1 MSDPVYI
8 TFEFRGDLDK
18 EVEKVSLGIKG
29 LREESAKT
37 YQRLIA
43 DSSTAYNA
51 LSADNRRMALSVQEN
66 INALRDLA
74 TTQKALD
81 QELEDGNITTRQYT
95 QAKAALAI
103 QEGNLREAISSG
115 MRELNASIETERV
128 AIGSITSLQKKLQ
141 ELINTYYNLSKADR
155 EGAAGQGILK
165 RIGDLD
171 KEISTAQSTLSSYS
185 RTASGGFN
193 SLSMSVQQVAR
204 ELPSLTMGA
213 NMFFLAISNNLP
225 MLADNIREARREYEA
240 MQQVGQKGVPVW
252 KQLLSSIFS
261 WQTALVVGITLLS
274 VYGKDIINWVQ
285 GLFGADQAQKRL
297 NESMADFNA
306 LQLKSSQEAKT
317 LFSTLERTKTGTEG
331 YRKAINDINTAYGKY
346 LPNLLSEKSTLSEI
360 NAAYQLVNK
369 SLRENAA
376 LKAQSNA
383 VEKVL
388 EKAIKT
394 QADAMTEM
402 RSIAIE
408 KLGSQEKSDGIL
420 NTVAGLTE
428 DFRTAGKTWQE
439 AWQGVSAKIQSE
451 IGNKKLGGSF
461 FEELEDYIRSVYK
474 SEKQISDIQK
484 QFNPFFNKDQA
495 DKAVVQNKSYWED
508 IKKQATSVL
517 ESINAEQKKLLDQGK
532 TTGFEPAIV
541 TAYKTAKADID
552 RATEALKAYDSYDKQ
567 QASSNKR
574 QTKEQRAKEAANT
587 IKAET
592 AMRELEIERQK
603 QVLAQKEKD
612 AELELREQNINL
624 KKEGAEKE
632 LEQIRLD
639 YDKRIN
645 EIEKKGREYILAQ
658 QKIEQAAWEKENP
671 DWKKQGLVFRPSTN
685 QVSQLPDSQ
694 RSELGNAA
702 TIASATLEK
711 AEADLLEKTL
721 KQYQDYSAKRLELE
735 KKYNE
740 DVAYLAGQRTAANGA
755 EIDAAIEEAK
765 RSLKEGLSDLS
776 MEELKDSGLWD
787 KLFGDLDKMAMPS
800 LEALL
805 KQAKEVNTTAWD
817 PKNVKEYQDAI
828 NRLEDAIHSRSP
840 FKAIGDDW
848 KKLLE
853 SMKKGDKDG
862 MASALDG
869 IDSATQS
876 LISDLDTIAGGIGD
890 IFGEEAGYAAG
901 QVVELTSA
909 LGGFVSAASKIA
921 SGDIVGG
928 IASAIGS
935 IGKIFSM
942 GKQVKEMNRAA
953 REEQQKFYDEA
964 IQGEMEYQRLLRE
977 RLRTQQQIGEMTL
990 AYNKRITEE
999 LERQQKASS
1008 GEYDRLLAQIQG
1020 EQYISGVGYRHG
1032 TWFRKAKTWNEYSS
1046 LAGKSY
1052 ENIEKLYSE
1061 GKLEEKVAKLFE
1073 QLRALKEEGADID
1086 QMLDDQ
1092 EESMREVLTGTTTDS
1107 IANSILQGFAEGK
1120 RSAKDFADDFQS
1132 MLNDA
1137 VLQGIKMKALEEPLR
1152 QWYESFA
1159 AASGNGLTAENI
1171 ASLKAQYDKII
1182 EDAAKQLED
1191 MEKVTGTTIGSLSD
1205 GRTATAQGI
1214 ASISQDSANELNG
1227 NFYALLIYADKTAQG
1242 VTDIR
1247 SQLVEGLSLMARIA
1261 RNTDRLEAI
1270 EKDIRATRSAMQD
1283 ILNKGLIM
1291 RKQ

>member
-1 MSDPVYI
+1 MANDPVYI

-18 EVEKVSLGIKG
+18 EVEKVTLGIKG
-29 LREESAKT
+29 LRDESAKT

-74 TTQKALD
+74 TTQKVLD
-81 QELEDGNITTRQYT
+81 QELEDGNITTRQYMR
-95 QAKAALAI
+95 AKAALAI

-115 MRELNASIETERV
+115 MRELNTSIETERA

-141 ELINTYYNLSKADR
+141 ELTNTYYNLSKADR

-165 RIGDLD
+165 QIGGLD
-171 KEISTAQSTLSSYS
+171 KEISAAQTTLASYS
-185 RTASGGFN
+185 RTASGGFDN
-193 SLSMSVQQVAR
+193 LSMSVQQVAR

-225 MLADNIREARREYEA
+225 ILADNIRAARREYEA
-240 MQQVGQKGVPVW
+240 MRQAGQKGVPVW
-252 KQLLSSIFS
+252 KQLLGSILS
-261 WQTALVVGITLLS
+261 WQTALVVGITVLS
-274 VYGKDIINWVQ
+274 MYGKEIIAWSKSLVT
-285 GLFGADQAQKRL
+285 GKKSLVDTLETLDEFQA
-297 NESMADFNA
+297 SVS
-306 LQLKSSQEAKT
+306 KSSGSTITQLQRMSAEWTALGDDLEAKKHYLT
-317 LFSTLERTKTGTEG
+317 ENGSAFDGLGVSIRSVADAEKLFNEG
-331 YRKAINDINTAYGKY
+331 KEEFISGLMARAQ
-346 LPNLLSEKSTLSEI
+346 
-360 NAAYQLVNK
+360 AA
-369 SLRENAA
+369 AA
-376 LKAQSNA
+376 MEMAAK
-383 VEKVL
+383 EY
-388 EKAIKT
+388 EKAIQKMQEADEASKNGVT
-394 QADAMTEM
+394 LGDRFKSMMARAAAHEDPSGTLAGADLSPEAFAKERIDRINEEKERLFKSGNDLLQKYADYSEKEQASLRKIGLDATETIVEGSVAAIEA
-402 RSIAIE
+402 SIARKRE
-408 KLGSQEKSDGIL
+408 ALRR
-420 NTVAGLTE
+420 LT
-428 DFRTAGKTWQE
+428 
-439 AWQGVSAKIQSE
+439 
-451 IGNKKLGGSF
+451 NKA
-461 FEELEDYIRSVYK
+461 DY
-474 SEKQISDIQK
+474 
-484 QFNPFFNKDQA
+484 
-495 DKAVVQNKSYWED
+495 DKALREIETEEKR
-508 IKKQATSVL
+508 L
-517 ESINAEQKKLLDQGK
+517 EAITGEQGRKEKG
-532 TTGFEPAIV
+532 
-541 TAYKTAKADID
+541 
-552 RATEALKAYDSYDKQ
+552 
-567 QASSNKR
+567 KR
-574 QTKEQRAKEAANT
+574 QTKEQYAKEAANT
-587 IKAET
+587 VKAET

-612 AELELREQNINL
+612 AELELRQQRVSL
-624 KKEGAEKE
+624 MRDGAEKE

-658 QKIEQAAWEKENP
+658 QKIERAAWENENP
-671 DWKKQGLVFRPSTN
+671 NWKKQGLIFRPSTTM
-685 QVSQLPDSQ
+685 VSQLPDSQ
-694 RSELGNAA
+694 REELENAGVIAGA
-702 TIASATLEK
+702 TREK
-711 AEADLLEKTL
+711 AEADLHEKTL
-721 KQYQDYSAKRLELE
+721 RQYQDYSARRLELE
-735 KKYNE
+735 KKYND
-740 DVAYLAGQRTAANGA
+740 DVAYLSSQRTAANGA
-755 EIDAAIEEAK
+755 EIDAAIKEAR
-765 RSLKEGLSDLS
+765 RSLKKGLSDLS

-817 PKNVKEYQDAI
+817 PRNVKEYQDAI

-901 QVVELTSA
+901 QVVELTSS

-921 SGDIVGG
+921 TGDIVGG
-928 IASAIGS
+928 IASALGS
-935 IGKIFSM
+935 IGKLFSM
-942 GKQVKEMNRAA
+942 GKRVKEMNRQA
-953 REEQQKFYDEA
+953 REEQQKYYDEA

-1052 ENIEKLYSE
+1052 EDIEKLYTE

-1073 QLRALKEEGADID
+1073 QLRSLKEEGADID
-1086 QMLDDQ
+1086 RMLDDQ

-1107 IANSILQGFAEGK
+1107 IANSILQGLAEGK
-1120 RSAKDFADDFQS
+1120 RSAKDFADDFQE
-1132 MLNDA
+1132 MLNNA
-1137 VLQGIKMKALEEPLR
+1137 VLQGIKMKALEELLR

-1159 AASGNGLTAENI
+1159 AASDNGLTAENI

-1191 MEKVTGTTIGSLSD
+1191 MEKITGSKID
-1205 GRTATAQGI
+1205 TAFSQQAKAGAYTVA
-1214 ASISQDSANELNG
+1214 SQDSINETNG
-1227 NFYALLIYADKTAQG
+1227 RLTSIQVN
-1242 VTDIR
+1242 
-1247 SQLVEGLSLMARIA
+1247 IA
-1261 RNTDRLEAI
+1261 EVKECAFDMRT
-1270 EKDIRATRSAMQD
+1270 
-1283 ILNKGLIM
+1283 ILNKGLEHLEAID
-1291 RKQ
+1291 RNTSYCKRLERIDNTLLEILRNGLRTK